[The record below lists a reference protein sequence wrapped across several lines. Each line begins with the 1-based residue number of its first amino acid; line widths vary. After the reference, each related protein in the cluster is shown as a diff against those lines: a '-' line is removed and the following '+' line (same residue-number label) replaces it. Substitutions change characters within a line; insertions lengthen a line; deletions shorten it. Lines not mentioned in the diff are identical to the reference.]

1 MVAFKTQSN
10 DNQYYRYKQCRQG
23 EITTMQHWIMMFYL
37 CLFEKRPEWSHP
49 VLQFNLLLNGHK
61 ITLFATL
68 VCILLYS
75 FVVLLLCALMQES
88 QKAKQKLN
96 ISTAKQWQ
104 QSKRVLLFPC
114 FLGSIVSPAHKWF
127 YCDHASGDYN
137 INTYSAPFRSGLLY
151 MPIANT
157 HAYTSTTPQSENHH
171 IKAIYNTKKTFK
183 QRYS

>member
-1 MVAFKTQSN
+1 MRMRSDSKV
-10 DNQYYRYKQCRQG
+10 RG
-23 EITTMQHWIMMFYL
+23 
-37 CLFEKRPEWSHP
+37 
-49 VLQFNLLLNGHK
+49 VLQ
-61 ITLFATL
+61 
-68 VCILLYS
+68 
-75 FVVLLLCALMQES
+75 
-88 QKAKQKLN
+88 
-96 ISTAKQWQ
+96 
-104 QSKRVLLFPC
+104 FPC

-183 QRYS
+183 QKMFLTVLARNELLK